1 MSFDASKATSYLKDY
16 SKKDGLSVKDLVDST
31 NFGGLT
37 YNDILILP
45 GLISF
50 PSSDV
55 KLESKLTKKI
65 TLNAPF
71 VSSPMDTV
79 TEEVM
84 AIHMALLGGIGII
97 HHNCTAEEQAEM
109 VKKVKKYE
117 NGFINDPV
125 VITEDIT
132 VGEVKKM
139 KKQLGFTTF
148 PVTDNGKVG
157 GKLLGIITSR
167 DVQFHEHDNDTVG
180 KVMTKELITGKKGI
194 TLTEGNEIL
203 RKSKK
208 GKLPIV
214 DSEGNLV
221 SLISLTDLQKN
232 QDYPIASKSF
242 DSKQLLCGAAIGT
255 MEADKQRLE
264 KLVEAGL
271 DVVVIDSSNGS
282 SVFQINMLKWI
293 KETYPELQVIAG
305 NVVTREQAA
314 ILIEAGADGLR
325 IGMGSGSICTTQ
337 EVMACGRP
345 QGTAVYGV
353 TEFANKFGV
362 PCIADGGIGN
372 IGHISKALALG
383 ASTVMMGG
391 LLAGTAE
398 TPGDYFYRDGKRLKS
413 YRGMGSVAAMKQTS
427 INANAST
434 SRYFSESDKVFVA
447 QGVSGSVVD
456 KGSIT
461 KFVPYLY
468 NGLQHSLQDIGIKS
482 VKELREKVDNGEVR
496 FEFRTASAQLEGGI
510 NGLYSYEKQLHN

>member
-148 PVTDNGKVG
+148 PVT
-157 GKLLGIITSR
+157 
-167 DVQFHEHDNDTVG
+167 
-180 KVMTKELITGKKGI
+180 
-194 TLTEGNEIL
+194 
-203 RKSKK
+203 
-208 GKLPIV
+208 
-214 DSEGNLV
+214 
-221 SLISLTDLQKN
+221 
-232 QDYPIASKSF
+232 
-242 DSKQLLCGAAIGT
+242 
-255 MEADKQRLE
+255 
-264 KLVEAGL
+264 
-271 DVVVIDSSNGS
+271 
-282 SVFQINMLKWI
+282 
-293 KETYPELQVIAG
+293 
-305 NVVTREQAA
+305 
-314 ILIEAGADGLR
+314 
-325 IGMGSGSICTTQ
+325 GM
-337 EVMACGRP
+337 
-345 QGTAVYGV
+345 
-353 TEFANKFGV
+353 FA
-362 PCIADGGIGN
+362 
-372 IGHISKALALG
+372 
-383 ASTVMMGG
+383 
-391 LLAGTAE
+391 
-398 TPGDYFYRDGKRLKS
+398 
-413 YRGMGSVAAMKQTS
+413 
-427 INANAST
+427 
-434 SRYFSESDKVFVA
+434 
-447 QGVSGSVVD
+447 
-456 KGSIT
+456 
-461 KFVPYLY
+461 
-468 NGLQHSLQDIGIKS
+468 
-482 VKELREKVDNGEVR
+482 
-496 FEFRTASAQLEGGI
+496 
-510 NGLYSYEKQLHN
+510 